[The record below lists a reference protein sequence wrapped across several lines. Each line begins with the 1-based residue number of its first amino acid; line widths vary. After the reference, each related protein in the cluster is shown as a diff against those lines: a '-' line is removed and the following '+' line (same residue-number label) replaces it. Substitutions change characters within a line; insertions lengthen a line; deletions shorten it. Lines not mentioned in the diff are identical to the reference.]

1 MSNYKIKDLPITSR
15 PRERLKEVGVSNLSD
30 VELLSI
36 ILKSGTKK
44 KNVNDLSI
52 ELLKKYPLTKLQDL
66 TINSLTSIKG
76 IGEVKA
82 MELLATIELGKR
94 IFLKENTPLKKLNT
108 PIKIYEHTKYLF
120 YDIKQEYFYAI
131 YFNNKQ
137 QLIGEKLLFIGT
149 INKSVTHPREI
160 FKEAYLLSASSI
172 VVLHNHPSNDLTPS
186 REDLDFTNNL
196 ISLGNLQ
203 GIPVIDHII
212 VGNNNYYSFYEH
224 GEIRTFQSNKNK
236 L

>member
-1 MSNYKIKDLPITSR
+1 M
-15 PRERLKEVGVSNLSD
+15 
-30 VELLSI
+30 
-36 ILKSGTKK
+36 
-44 KNVNDLSI
+44 
-52 ELLKKYPLTKLQDL
+52 
-66 TINSLTSIKG
+66 
-76 IGEVKA
+76 
-82 MELLATIELGKR
+82 
-94 IFLKENTPLKKLNT
+94 
-108 PIKIYEHTKYLF
+108 
-120 YDIKQEYFYAI
+120 
-131 YFNNKQ
+131 
-137 QLIGEKLLFIGT
+137 IGEKLLFIGT

-186 REDLDFTNNL
+186 IEDIDFTNKL

-212 VGNNNYYSFYEH
+212 VGNNNYYSFYDH